1 MSLKHTLARWLQR
14 FPPLRWAL
22 RLAVR
27 LLVPRHHVGAVGV
40 VFNDAG
46 QILLVEH
53 VFRPNFPWGLPGG
66 WIEAGEDPA
75 AAVRRELEEEL
86 QLQVEVKR
94 LLLCKS
100 QGVRR
105 SEGVPR
111 GLGLVFYCRLIDSH
125 PISPNTV
132 QDQHTY
138 EILSTEW
145 VAPDEIRR
153 KLTPLEAQ
161 AIPLAQ
167 EEFEREQRQLVT

>member
-1 MSLKHTLARWLQR
+1 MSLKRTLARWLQR
-14 FPPLRWAL
+14 FPPLRWGL
-22 RLAVR
+22 MLAVK
-27 LLVPRHHVGAVGV
+27 LLVPRHQVGAVGV

-75 AAVRRELEEEL
+75 EAVQRELEEEL
-86 QLQVEVKR
+86 QLQVDVKR

-100 QGVRR
+100 QGVQRG
-105 SEGVPR
+105 EGVPR
-111 GLGLVFYCRLIDSH
+111 GLGLVFYCRLIDDQL
-125 PISPNTV
+125 ISQNT
-132 QDQHTY
+132 DQSRHAY
-138 EILSTEW
+138 EVLSTEW
-145 VAPDEIRR
+145 VAPDKIRR

-167 EEFEREQRQLVT
+167 EEFEREQRQLAI